1 MLQPSKRNNA
11 CCVASNLLTA
21 LLLTATVSSALVAG
35 WFNVPQSWGK
45 FNYNQ
50 SKWVAFF
57 QLCNSL
63 LWIRM
68 IWVFI
73 RFNSCICWM
82 LKITFSLSHL
92 THLCSDCLGVR
103 IKAVN
108 TINAFEENLKASNN
122 EPILRTLVF
131 HPIQKFVSAFTRFP
145 LKHQTNPSMSTESV
159 PFMNTSHCTDF
170 KVLLE
175 TLRPIVNQ
183 YQQYNYCI

>member
-1 MLQPSKRNNA
+1 MPVALPLIFWQL
-11 CCVASNLLTA
+11 CCWQQRCPLLSLLVDSMCLRAEASL
-21 LLLTATVSSALVAG
+21 S
-35 WFNVPQSWGK
+35 
-45 FNYNQ
+45 YNQ

-63 LWIRM
+63 LWTWM

-82 LKITFSLSHL
+82 LKMTFSLSHL

-131 HPIQKFVSAFTRFP
+131 YPIQKFVSAFTRIP
-145 LKHQTNPSMSTESV
+145 LKHQTNPSMMQSTESV

-170 KVLLE
+170 KVVLKA
-175 TLRPIVNQ
+175 LRPIVNQ